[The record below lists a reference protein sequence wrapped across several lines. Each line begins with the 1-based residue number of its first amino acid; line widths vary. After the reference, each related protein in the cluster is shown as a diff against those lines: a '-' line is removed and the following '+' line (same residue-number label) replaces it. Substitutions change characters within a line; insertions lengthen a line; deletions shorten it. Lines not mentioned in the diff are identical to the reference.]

1 MVALVQLV
9 HLVLTEGSQ
18 EEVTLVCQHSL
29 SGLQEDGGG
38 MGVGWLAKVV
48 AVMIMIIQKLG
59 GNNKALGERMWAR
72 LRLVC
77 SVRWCPRLWRSLWSS
92 LKTRRRRFLKF
103 KVPQSHQGLHALRGR
118 FNKGRWHWWKICLWR
133 EVSLILFILNDF
145 SGSFNFHKIETLFS
159 IFVFSLY

>member
-18 EEVTLVCQHSL
+18 EEVTLACQHSL

-59 GNNKALGERMWAR
+59 GNNK
-72 LRLVC
+72 
-77 SVRWCPRLWRSLWSS
+77 
-92 LKTRRRRFLKF
+92 
-103 KVPQSHQGLHALRGR
+103 GR
-118 FNKGRWHWWKICLWR
+118 ECGQ
-133 EVSLILFILNDF
+133 D
-145 SGSFNFHKIETLFS
+145 
-159 IFVFSLY
+159 